1 MAQAEFHR
9 IAGNPQQAIRL
20 YDEVL
25 KSNNAYRATLSK
37 ARESCEPESR
47 WLCS

>member
-9 IAGNPQQAIRL
+9 ISGNPRQAIRL

-25 KSNNAYRATLSK
+25 KSPDVDLTTESR
-37 ARESCEPESR
+37 AREKRLLLLER
-47 WLCS
+47 